1 MKFLNGLIFLNYI
14 FAGKSTCDINDLTKP
29 MNAKKWNCTGAVIGN
44 SVQAGN
50 KCTLEC
56 AAGYSQTICKLTFN
70 CTCDK

>member
-1 MKFLNGLIFLNYI
+1 MKFLNELIFVNDIVY
-14 FAGKSTCDINDLTKP
+14 GKRSCDISDLTIP

-56 AAGYSQTICKLTFN
+56 DAGYSPTVCKLT
-70 CTCDK
+70 